1 MSLKQLADELAARG
15 RNGDTELVHMSKG
28 EVAGLQGLAQAAGG
42 SLTINPETGKP
53 EAFFL
58 AALLPTILGG
68 VGASMGLGALGTA
81 ALGAGVGALTNKKN
95 PLMGAIMGG
104 MGGMGGGNIANAL
117 GAAGATNTAAQAI
130 TNPAV
135 TNALAGQAIG
145 TGGTS
150 QAAMLAAQN
159 AGFGADGVKLLSQAA
174 GGQAPSAMSQLG
186 NGIMSLGGEQGRG
199 AFMNAIGGGKGLMRS
214 GMLGAAPLAYGY
226 MSQTPKQPGE
236 YEDTEDLM
244 GRYTYN
250 AGYTGGEYEPGSA
263 YTGERRYFRPTYT
276 RNYAEGGETA
286 EAPAFD
292 PARGM
297 TGASAEAMRYLYGMQ
312 DQSPALQARMQTPVA
327 TELPTAPASQKYIFD
342 PSSQKFLNN
351 PAYVD
356 PARNR
361 FAGILGAAG
370 TVFGGDHFSTNYNG
384 DSSTW
389 SGMSYNPDYSV
400 PVTDRSDWSGVGGSY
415 ESGSGGYDSYGGG
428 YDSYGGYDGP
438 ASNWAQGGITSL
450 ARSGLKSGGF
460 VIPADAVSMAGEGNT
475 EAGYDRIAK
484 AIPGAVPIK
493 GKDGGQADTVA
504 TSIEG
509 KQPARV
515 AHGEMYVPPAAV
527 KRAGGAK
534 KLYAMMN
541 NVRKQATGRKA
552 QIKPVNLKKAM
563 A

>member
-28 EVAGLQGLAQAAGG
+28 EVAGLQSLAQAAGG
-42 SLTINPETGKP
+42 SLTINPDTGKP

-58 AALLPTILGG
+58 AALLPTLLGG

-117 GAAGATNTAAQAI
+117 TNAGTTTAQVAAMPAAQA
-130 TNPAV
+130 
-135 TNALAGQAIG
+135 AGDAATQQAMQEFAARQAMAAG
-145 TGGTS
+145 SQLSGAEAA
-150 QAAMLAAQN
+150 QAAMQGVSMPTVDLAAPNLDVIRNQ
-159 AGFGADGVKLLSQAA
+159 AMGKAYMAATPSGSDAIYQGIGALK
-174 GGQAPSAMSQLG
+174 GQT
-186 NGIMSLGGEQGRG
+186 GRD
-199 AFMNAIGGGKGLMRS
+199 AFMQSIGGGKGLMRS
-214 GMLGAAPLAYGY
+214 GMMGAAPLAYGY

-250 AGYTGGEYEPGSA
+250 AGYTGGIRIPGSA
-263 YTGERRYFRPTYT
+263 ETGEREWY
-276 RNYAEGGETA
+276 RNPRFVRNFAEGG
-286 EAPAFD
+286 
-292 PARGM
+292 
-297 TGASAEAMRYLYGMQ
+297 
-312 DQSPALQARMQTPVA
+312 
-327 TELPTAPASQKYIFD
+327 
-342 PSSQKFLNN
+342 
-351 PAYVD
+351 
-356 PARNR
+356 
-361 FAGILGAAG
+361 GIA
-370 TVFGGDHFSTNYNG
+370 D
-384 DSSTW
+384 
-389 SGMSYNPDYSV
+389 
-400 PVTDRSDWSGVGGSY
+400 
-415 ESGSGGYDSYGGG
+415 
-428 YDSYGGYDGP
+428 
-438 ASNWAQGGITSL
+438 L
-450 ARSGLKSGGF
+450 AKGGLKAGGF

-541 NVRKQATGRKA
+541 NVRKQAKGDAK
-552 QIKPVNLKKAM
+552 QIKPVDLKKAM